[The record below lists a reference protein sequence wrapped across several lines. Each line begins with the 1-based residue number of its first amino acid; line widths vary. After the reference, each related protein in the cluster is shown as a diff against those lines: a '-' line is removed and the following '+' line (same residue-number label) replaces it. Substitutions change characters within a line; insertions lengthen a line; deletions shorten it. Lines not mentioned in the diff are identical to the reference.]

1 VSNTW
6 VTYPRVGNNSS
17 KGELIPHKTTTS
29 LGVAIKGGLIEQ
41 SVWDDLPEGGWSLAL
56 CTVKLPLEEG
66 PAAHQLVGR
75 VTAYQ
80 GDDG

>member
-1 VSNTW
+1 MSNTW

-17 KGELIPHKTTTS
+17 KGELIPHKTTAS
-29 LGVAIKGGLIEQ
+29 LGDVVKGGLIGEVFGTVFP
-41 SVWDDLPEGGWSLAL
+41 SGGWSSAL
-56 CTVKLPLEEG
+56 CTVKLLLEEG

-80 GDDG
+80 GNDG